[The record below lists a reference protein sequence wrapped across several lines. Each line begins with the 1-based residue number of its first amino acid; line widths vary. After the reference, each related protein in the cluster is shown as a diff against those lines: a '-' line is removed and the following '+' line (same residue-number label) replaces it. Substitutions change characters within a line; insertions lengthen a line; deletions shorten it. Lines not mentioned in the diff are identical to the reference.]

1 MKDELIKRAW
11 HLVETHEGYLE
22 KVASEDLKPS
32 DLMDMFD
39 MLKDLSKAIK
49 NLSKAESYIK

>member
-11 HLVETHEGYLE
+11 HLVEVHENYLE
-22 KVASEDLKPS
+22 KLETEDLKPA

-49 NLSKAESYIK
+49 NLSKAESLK